1 LARPHRI
8 LDRKL
13 KVVTEISTVGVVQ
26 RCGRTVL
33 NTLSTLGEVLLLLGR
48 SIPGPRSLW
57 RERTRIVEQMIIVGS
72 ETLPIASL
80 VAFFIGMVLVVQT
93 ADQLVNYSQEVLGS
107 IVGLSMTK
115 ELGPVLIAFLVAGRV
130 GSSITA
136 QIGSMAVYDEVSALR
151 TMDIDPERYLVTPRI
166 IAMALSLPVLILY
179 ADAVGILGGCLAVQ
193 LDPAIDISLALFW
206 DNLVSEIAM
215 QDIVVGLVKG
225 VVFGVTIAAVSC
237 AFGLRTRGG
246 TAGVASSTTQSVV
259 WSFVLVIMFDFI
271 IVRMAVLLP

>member
-1 LARPHRI
+1 MRQENTAGL
-8 LDRKL
+8 L
-13 KVVTEISTVGVVQ
+13 E
-26 RCGRTVL
+26 RCGKVL
-33 NTLSTLGEVLLLLGR
+33 LDTLSMLGEVLLLLGR
-48 SIPGPRSLW
+48 STPGPRTLW
-57 RERTRIVEQMIIVGS
+57 RERSRVIEQMIIVGS

-80 VAFFIGMVLVVQT
+80 VAFFIGMVLVIQT

-136 QIGSMAVYDEVSALR
+136 QLGSMAVYDEVSALR
-151 TMDIDPERYLVTPRI
+151 TMDIDPERYLVMPRI
-166 IAMALSLPVLILY
+166 TAMALSLPVLILY

-193 LDPAIDISLALFW
+193 VDPAITISLGLFW
-206 DNLVSEIAM
+206 ENLVSNISM

-225 VVFGVTIAAVSC
+225 LVFGVTIGAVSC

-246 TAGVASSTTQSVV
+246 TAGVASSTTASVV
-259 WSFVLVIMFDFI
+259 WSFVLVIVFDFI
-271 IVRMAVLLP
+271 IVRTAVLLS